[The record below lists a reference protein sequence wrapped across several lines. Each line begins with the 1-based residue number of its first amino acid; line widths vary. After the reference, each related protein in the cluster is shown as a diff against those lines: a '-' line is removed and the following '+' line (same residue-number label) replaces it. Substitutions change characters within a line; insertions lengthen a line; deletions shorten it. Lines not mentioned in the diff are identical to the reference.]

1 MLRDRLAAAV
11 VYSHELAFNERAFAL
26 SLLNQTCPET
36 LEIVGASRAFRRLGC
51 SQRTGQ
57 RRLRAF
63 EERGWVRR
71 EVERWREEGA
81 WRARSRV
88 WFEPSFL
95 QMFSTALCDKLSRE
109 VSFLARK
116 VIKKAQA
123 RLVQTQSGQTTESDP
138 SNSVPAA
145 QASNSAAPGGS
156 NAGEVEPLA
165 NAQRQIE
172 SNAISTDSATRAKRA
187 LPILPAPLARE
198 GERFGL
204 SPVMVCALMKFARS
218 AGTTVQLAIA
228 NSATRL
234 EVLGLQGR
242 AAMAYLVRVL
252 SGQGTKSEKT
262 GKERATH
269 GAVFARLN
277 GKFVRLHDGR
287 VGRFEVGQG
296 GDAWLR
302 LPEGYMP
309 LHAKTDRATRF
320 LEALA
325 ERKIS
330 VVPAVTDRHIRA
342 TS

>member
-71 EVERWREEGA
+71 EVERWRDEGA

-123 RLVQTQSGQTTESDP
+123 QLVQTRTGETPARDAP
-138 SNSVPAA
+138 IDALAA
-145 QASNSAAPGGS
+145 QALNSTATASS
-156 NAGEVEPLA
+156 NAAGAEPLA
-165 NAQRQIE
+165 NVQGHIE
-172 SNAISTDSATRAKRA
+172 SKAILVDSAIRAKRA

-204 SPVMVCALMKFARS
+204 SPVMVCKLMKLARS

-234 EVLGLQGR
+234 DALGLQGR
-242 AAMAYLVRVL
+242 TAMAYLIRVL
-252 SGQGTKSEKT
+252 SGQGGGSEER
-262 GKERATH
+262 GKGRPPSH
-269 GAVFARLN
+269 GAIFARLN
-277 GKFVRLHDGR
+277 GKFVRLRDGR
-287 VGRFEVGQG
+287 VGRLEVGQG

-309 LHAKTDRATRF
+309 LHARTDLANRF
-320 LEALA
+320 LAALA
-325 ERKIS
+325 ERQIS
-330 VVPAVTDRHIRA
+330 VVPA
-342 TS
+342 S